1 MLLELLLARYIGS
14 MKIEPLARLERHAK
28 RLGEIA
34 GVLGKYGLADLFGG
48 FDYPWLNNRLRSAD
62 GQILAGFTTPARVRM
77 AMTEL
82 GTTFIK
88 LGQMLSTRPDLVG
101 PEMAAELTELQSN
114 VPAESVE
121 SARAIILEDLG
132 QPVEELFAEFDST
145 PLAAA
150 SIAQVYAARL
160 QTGERVVVKIRRA
173 GIEAKSTTD
182 LEIVQAMAELLEKH
196 SPSLRPYQPVA
207 IVRQFRRA
215 LLREMDFT
223 YEKRNIE
230 EFAGHFAKEP
240 HIRIPAVHA
249 DLCSHQIIT
258 MEHLQ
263 GISGTDINA
272 LRASGEDLAEFARRG
287 ANMYL
292 EMVFRDGFYHA
303 DPHPGNL
310 MLLPG
315 CVVGVIDCGQVGRI
329 DDELRDEVE
338 ALLLAIV
345 ENDSSQVTEQ
355 VLRLGSVPPDF
366 SRERM
371 RADLDDFMA
380 DYVGHPLSDINVG
393 HALTSLIEIIRRY
406 HISLPPPLAVLLK
419 TIIVLEG
426 TSRRFSPEV
435 SLAALMQPFCQRMI
449 MRRLSPTRL
458 VRRAR
463 RTYRDWDRLISALPR
478 DLTDLLARFR
488 DGSLTVHLDHRHLDP
503 IINRL
508 VLGVLTAAIFLG
520 SSQLWSSE
528 AKPLLFGVS
537 VFGAFGYLISVYLG
551 WRLLRA
557 IKKSG
562 NIDSRD

>member
-1 MLLELLLARYIGS
+1 

-34 GVLGKYGLADLFGG
+34 TVLGKYGLADLFGG
-48 FDYPWLNNRLRSAD
+48 FDYPWLINRLRSAD
-62 GQILAGFTTPARVRM
+62 GQVLSDLTTPARVRM

-101 PEMAAELTELQSN
+101 AEMATELSELQSN

-121 SARAIILEDLG
+121 SARAILLADLG
-132 QPVEELFAEFDST
+132 LPLEELYAEFDT
-145 PLAAA
+145 VPLAAA

-160 QTGERVVVKIRRA
+160 HSGEQVVVKIRRG

-196 SPSLRPYQPVA
+196 SPALRPYQPVA
-207 IVRQFRRA
+207 IVRQFRKA

-223 YEKRNIE
+223 YEKRNID
-230 EFAGHFAKEP
+230 EFTQHFLDEP
-240 HIRIPAVHA
+240 NVRIPRVYA

-258 MEHLQ
+258 MERLD
-263 GISGTDINA
+263 GISGTDIVA
-272 LRASGEDLAEFARRG
+272 MKASGENLDEFARRG

-338 ALLLAIV
+338 TLLLAIV
-345 ENDSSQVTEQ
+345 EHDSTQVTEQ

-366 SRERM
+366 NRERL
-371 RADLDDFMA
+371 RTDLDDFMA
-380 DYVGHPLSDINVG
+380 DYVGHPLSEINVG

-406 HISLPPPLAVLLK
+406 HITLPPPLAVLLK

-426 TSRRFSPEV
+426 TSRRFSPDV
-435 SLAALMQPFCQRMI
+435 SLAELMQPFCQRMI
-449 MRRLSPTRL
+449 LRRLSPKRL

-463 RTYRDWDRLISALPR
+463 RTYRDWDRLLSSLPR
-478 DLTDLLARFR
+478 DMADLLARFR
-488 DGSLTVHLDHRHLDP
+488 DGTLTVHLDHRHLDP

-528 AKPLLFGVS
+528 AKPLLWGVS
-537 VFGAFGYLISVYLG
+537 IFGALGYVISVYLG
-551 WRLLRA
+551 WRLMRA
-557 IKKSG
+557 IRKSG
-562 NIDSRD
+562 NISSKD